1 MKSSTINIP
10 LGLKIL
16 EYGARTI
23 TMSTEI
29 TITLP
34 DGSQKQAPVGISG
47 LEIASMIGA
56 GLAKAAIAFSV
67 NGEQRDLSDTVSQ
80 DADISIF
87 TIDTD
92 EGLEIMRHTV
102 AAQVLARAIKNLYP
116 LAKLAIGPTIENGFY
131 YDFLSEET
139 VSIDDLPKIE
149 KEMEKIVASKSEILK
164 TVHSKQDAVKSFAD
178 INEEYKVKII
188 EDSDQEDNF
197 QLYKQGDSG
206 FIDLCRGPH
215 LPSLEKVGAFKLTKI
230 AGAYWKGDS
239 KNEMLSRIYG
249 TAWKNEKDLK
259 KHLNLLEEAAK
270 RDHRKLAK
278 EMDLFHLQ
286 EEAPGMVFWHP
297 KGWSIY
303 VVLQN
308 YMRTKQM
315 AHGYQEI
322 NTPLVVDRK
331 LWEASGHWDKYRE
344 NMFIT
349 EIDEEHANE
358 KRVNALKP
366 MNCPC
371 HVQVY
376 NQGLK
381 SYRDLPVRF
390 AEFGSCHRYEASGT
404 MHGLMRV
411 RGFTQDDGHIF
422 CTEDQIESE
431 TADFISLLS
440 NIYTELGFES
450 FDIKL
455 STRPE
460 TRVGSDEVWDKA
472 EQALEAAIKKLDIP
486 YTIEEGEGAFYGPK
500 LDFVLTDAIG
510 REWQCG
516 TFQADFNLP
525 ERLEAEYVGEDGSK
539 HRPVMMHRAI
549 LGSFERFIGILIE
562 NYSGKLPLWLAP
574 TQLSILTVTEE
585 VNDYA
590 SGLKEKF
597 ESLNLRVELDSRNE
611 KIGYKIREHSKA
623 KVPLMAVI
631 GKEEMSANNV
641 SIRNLRENE
650 TNTYSIEDALALL
663 SRDSVIPS

>member
-1 MKSSTINIP
+1 
-10 LGLKIL
+10 
-16 EYGARTI
+16 
-23 TMSTEI
+23 MSTEI

-67 NGEQRDLSDTVSQ
+67 NGEQRDLSDIVNQ
-80 DADISIF
+80 DSDISIF
-87 TIDTD
+87 TVDSD

-116 LAKLAIGPTIENGFY
+116 SAKLAIGPTIDDGFY
-131 YDFLSEET
+131 YDFLCDQT

-149 KEMEKIVASKSEILK
+149 KEMEKIVASKDLIKK
-164 TVHSKQDAVKSFAD
+164 TIHSKNDAIKGFAD
-178 INEEYKVKII
+178 LDESYKVKII
-188 EDSDQEDNF
+188 EDSDQESDF
-197 QLYKQGDSG
+197 QIYNQGDSG

-215 LPSLEKVGAFKLTKI
+215 LPSLDKVGSFKLTKI
-230 AGAYWKGDS
+230 SGAYWKGDS
-239 KNEMLSRIYG
+239 NNEMLTRVYG
-249 TAWKNEKDLK
+249 TAWKNDKDLNK
-259 KHLNLLEEAAK
+259 YLTLLEEAEK

-278 EMDLFHLQ
+278 QMDLFHMQ

-303 VVLQN
+303 IALQN
-308 YMRTKQM
+308 YIRKKQI
-315 AHGYQEI
+315 ANGYDEI

-376 NQGLK
+376 NHGLK
-381 SYRDLPVRF
+381 SYRDLPIRL
-390 AEFGSCHRYEASGT
+390 AEFGACHRYEASGT

-431 TADFISLLS
+431 TASFIALLS
-440 NIYTELGFES
+440 NIYTDLGFDT

-460 TRVGSDEVWDKA
+460 VRVGSDEVWDKA
-472 EQALEAAIKKLDIP
+472 ENALEAAIKKLDLP
-486 YTIEEGEGAFYGPK
+486 YSVEEGGGAFYGPK

-525 ERLEAEYVGEDGSK
+525 ERLDAEYVGEDGTK

-549 LGSFERFIGILIE
+549 LGSFERFLGVLIE
-562 NYSGKLPLWLAP
+562 NYAGKLPLWLAP
-574 TQLSILTVTEE
+574 TQIVFMTVTDE
-585 VNDYA
+585 VSDYA
-590 SGLKEKF
+590 SGLKAQCDA
-597 ESLNLRVELDSRNE
+597 LNLRAELDLRNE
-611 KIGYKIREHSKA
+611 KIGYKIREHSNA

-631 GKEEMSANNV
+631 GKEEMASNTV
-641 SIRNLRENE
+641 SIRNLSENK
-650 TNTYSIEDALALL
+650 TDTYSVEEAMNLL
-663 SRDSVIPS
+663 VDSSSLPS